1 MKIVLANS
9 GSFDD
14 AYFSEPLTSY
24 AQDYYRNFE
33 IEKFLEFSAG
43 SVVVPHRFQYR
54 QWGSA
59 SDLVKGAAPDPR
71 RAMGANFS
79 AIPVSGTIQLGETDN
94 KGYSVIL
101 DDDEINADPKWETV
115 AVRKALRT
123 LMEYERDFV
132 GFNTIYSNATVTSV
146 TWNGGSGQD
155 PDSDLI
161 TLLESIET
169 ASGLRPNRLIF
180 TPTTWAARLKTLRA
194 QSGFAAAA
202 SAMQSPDELGA
213 MLGAKVMILD
223 VGATAIG
230 TSAVVSAVYQ
240 QEGGMSD
247 DVSSIKRFQSLCK
260 DGQLF
265 RAYKRMVGNKTWEI
279 TVEHYSKTIAVY
291 TTSIGALGVTTT

>member
-1 MKIVLANS
+1 MKIVLANT

-14 AYFSEPLTSY
+14 TYFSEPLTSY
-24 AQDYYRNFE
+24 AQDYYKNFE
-33 IEKFLEFSAG
+33 IEKFLEFAAG
-43 SVVVPHRFQYR
+43 SVIVPHRFQYR
-54 QWGSA
+54 RWGSA
-59 SDLVKGAAPDPR
+59 SDLVKSAPPDPR
-71 RAMGANFS
+71 RAIGANFS
-79 AIPVSGTIQLGETDN
+79 AVPVSGTIQLGETDN

-123 LMEYERDFV
+123 LMEYERQVV
-132 GFNTIYSNATVTSV
+132 GLNAIYDNATVTSV
-146 TWNGGSGQD
+146 TWNGGASQD

-180 TPTTWAARLKTLRA
+180 TPTTWAARVKTLRA

-202 SAMQSPDELGA
+202 SAMQSPEELGA
-213 MLGAKVMILD
+213 MLGAKVLILD
-223 VGATAIG
+223 VGSTAIG
-230 TSAVVSAVYQ
+230 TQGLVSAVYQ
-240 QEGGMSD
+240 QDGGLSD

-291 TTSIGALGVTTT
+291 TSSIGALAVTTT